1 MVEYKDYLKQKSH
14 KKMTKT
20 KKEIIQMLNKS
31 IFLDGKRKARILAL
45 LEKADQTEKDEI
57 FALLM
62 KEKGFFKEF
71 LKAYIE
77 KGGQSAIDNL
87 DQLFRKTDRV
97 FRQGSEVKEKVIE
110 GKKVGDIL
118 SQIDNA

>member
-1 MVEYKDYLKQKSH
+1 
-14 KKMTKT
+14 MTKT